1 LIVVAVLSAFIKNIG
16 ALAIMIPVASQF
28 SRRSGKSPSP
38 YLMPMSSAVPLGGLT
53 TRIGTSPNIVVSR
66 LREEITGALAD
77 LRGEDGNFLLAP
89 ICRPTAST
97 TTRKYSGFARREG
110 LVVHRQ
116 EKEFVVSVTKTII
129 LHAGMFHMIEVD
141 EQIIHP
147 LFVTLGCRRVLL

>member
-16 ALAIMIPVASQF
+16 ALAIMMPVAFQF

-38 YLMPMSSAVPLGGLT
+38 YLMPMSSAVLLGGLT

-77 LRGEDGNFLLAP
+77 LRGEDGNFLLLP
-89 ICRPTAST
+89 ICRPTAAT

-110 LVVHRQ
+110 LVVHR
-116 EKEFVVSVTKTII
+116 
-129 LHAGMFHMIEVD
+129 
-141 EQIIHP
+141 
-147 LFVTLGCRRVLL
+147 